1 MTKRLRYYGESYLF
15 LLPSALLTIVLG
27 IYPIAW
33 AVRYMFFEYRGYGE
47 ARFTGLYNFRRLLA
61 DDIFWNS
68 VWNTFVYAGG
78 KLLLTIP
85 LALLLAVILNEKF
98 KGRHFFR
105 TMIFMPTVVSAAVI
119 SVVFFIILNSYNGI
133 LNQYLLEFGIVERA
147 VNWLGVDLAMLSV
160 IVVASWGAIGSY
172 MLLFIAGLQNIPRD
186 VYESAE
192 LDGANGAQKFWYVTI
207 PMLGPVLNMIVM
219 LAITVAL
226 KGYES
231 IMVLT
236 EGGPVGKTEVMY
248 LYVYRLLFP
257 MSTTD
262 SVVQQVGYGSAVAF
276 TSALIVGALTG
287 LYFLMA
293 RKLNKIY

>member
-1 MTKRLRYYGESYLF
+1 MSKRLRYYGESYLF
-15 LLPSALLTIVLG
+15 LLPSALLTAVLG

-33 AVRYMFFEYRGYGE
+33 AVRYMFFEYRGFGE
-47 ARFTGLYNFRRLLA
+47 ARYVGLYNFKRLLA

-68 VWNTFVYAGG
+68 VWNTFVFAGG

-85 LALLLAVILNEKF
+85 LALLLAVILNDKF
-98 KGRHFFR
+98 RGQHFFR
-105 TMIFMPTVVSAAVI
+105 TIIFMPTVVSAAVI

-160 IVVASWGAIGSY
+160 IIVSSWGAIGSY
-172 MLLFIAGLQNIPRD
+172 MLLFIAGLQNIPQD
-186 VYESAE
+186 IYESAE

-236 EGGPVGKTEVMY
+236 EGGPIGRTEVMY

-276 TSALIVGALTG
+276 ASALIVSALTG